1 MKLVKAEIVN
11 FRSIKNITI
20 SFDPKCLVL
29 VGINES
35 GKSNILQAL
44 ALLSRNANHDNYDV
58 RQVHPEEDYPNDS
71 HVKFYFEFDEGELNE
86 LIQSFSEK
94 ILVEPDSNI
103 LLDNGNPI
111 SVIELCKQYAKGTFL
126 VDVLNKKTS
135 FLHYS
140 FKSNFSVANDV
151 VLTTKSANQYDV
163 KTKKGEEYRL
173 DPDMILNLN
182 DIETKLSQDLY
193 QPLTLDKLNDSLG
206 EEVSKIMEKKRPEA
220 IIWKYSESN
229 LLPDKIDMTQFTSN
243 PETCLVLHNMFK
255 LAGITEITK
264 EIQNVQ
270 KRGQTGVR
278 NLLNRVANL
287 STQHL
292 RDVWKDYKSIEFE
305 LQQNGNHI
313 DASIKDEHNNFP
325 MKFRSDGF
333 KQFASFLLM
342 VSARVKKG
350 ELENALLLIDEPEGS
365 LHPSGCQDLR
375 DELINI
381 SKKNLVVYST
391 HSIFMVDK
399 EKIDRHIIV
408 KKKEEITSIEV
419 VNQSNIKD
427 EEVVYNALGHSIF
440 ADLKKQNIVFEG
452 WRDKHLYE
460 IAYSRVPRNYNEIKD
475 FFRDFG
481 LCYVKGVKEIDYFT
495 PLLALAD
502 RSCII
507 LSDSDTISKEK
518 QREHVLNKSYGTW
531 YTYEELLTGNYV
543 TAEDFLKANF
553 VKGYLEQIQHRESFQ
568 VQITEQQLQ
577 NPTRGKLFVIS
588 QWLIQNEVAQEKQ
601 KILLN
606 DLKELLFTNLTPARI
621 EDSYYEMLMKLKRRI
636 TT

>member
-11 FRSIKNITI
+11 FRSIRNITI

-44 ALLSRNANHDNYDV
+44 ALLSRNAKFDDYDI
-58 RQVHPEEDYPNDS
+58 RQVHPEEGYPDDS
-71 HVKFYFEFDEGELNE
+71 HVEFYFEFDKEELDK
-86 LIQSFSEK
+86 LIKNFSDK
-94 ILVEPDSNI
+94 TIVEPDSNI
-103 LLDNGNPI
+103 VLDNGKPI
-111 SVIELCKQYAKGTFL
+111 SVIELCKQYARGTLL
-126 VDVLNKKTS
+126 VDVLNKKST
-135 FLHYS
+135 FRHYS
-140 FKSNFSVANDV
+140 FENTFSVANDI
-151 VLTTKSANQYDV
+151 VLTTKSASTYSV
-163 KTKKGEEYRL
+163 KTKRGEEYEL
-173 DPDMILNLN
+173 DPDMILNLS

-193 QPLTLDKLNDSLG
+193 HPLTLDELNDSLG
-206 EEVSKIMEKKRPEA
+206 EEIRIIMENKRPDA

-229 LLPDKIDMTQFTSN
+229 LLPDKIDMTQFTLN
-243 PETCLVLHNMFK
+243 PDTCSVLHNMFK

-264 EIQNVQ
+264 EIQNAQ
-270 KRGQTGVR
+270 KRGQTGIR
-278 NLLNRVANL
+278 NMLNRVATI

-292 RDVWKDYKSIEFE
+292 RDVWKDYKSVKFE

-313 DASIKDEHNNFP
+313 DASIRDEHNNFP

-333 KQFASFLLM
+333 KQFGSFLLM
-342 VSARVKKG
+342 ISARVKKG
-350 ELENALLLIDEPEGS
+350 ELENTLLLIDEPGVT

-391 HSIFMVDK
+391 HSIFMIDK
-399 EKIDRHIIV
+399 EKLDRHIIV
-408 KKKEEITSIEV
+408 KKKEEITFIEV

-452 WRDKHLYE
+452 WRDKHLFE
-460 IAYSRVPRNYNEIKD
+460 VAYGRVPRNYNEIKD

-481 LCYVKGVKEIDYFT
+481 LCYVQGVKQIDFFT

-502 RSCII
+502 RNCII
-507 LSDSDTISKEK
+507 VTDSDTISKEK
-518 QREHVLNKSYGTW
+518 KRDHTENKDFGTW
-531 YTYEELLTGNYV
+531 YTYDDLIAGVCV
-543 TAEDFLKANF
+543 TAEAF
-553 VKGYLEQIQHRESFQ
+553 VKVNIVKDCLDQIQQRESFQ
-568 VQITEQQLQ
+568 TNIAEQDLQ
-577 NPTRGKLFVIS
+577 NSTRGKLYVIS
-588 QWLIQNEVAQEKQ
+588 QWFVENGVTQERQKVLFNE
-601 KILLN
+601 
-606 DLKELLFTNLTPARI
+606 LKEHIFTNLAPSQI
-621 EDSYYEMLMKLKRRI
+621 EDKYYQMLMELKRRI